1 MTTGAAQPHVYIK
14 DFKDFNIPNIS
25 IVEQKDIVNN
35 YKLEKEIISS
45 NQNLVNN
52 FEIKINNI
60 VEKLYI
66 KNSVTRYL

>member
-25 IVEQKDIVNN
+25 IAEQKDIVNN
-35 YKLEKEIISS
+35 FKLEKEIINS
-45 NQNLVNN
+45 NKNLVNN

-60 VEKLYI
+60 MGKLY
-66 KNSVTRYL
+66 KK